1 MSRDD
6 WPTHKRKA
14 KQQKARRTRYG
25 REPEHKTDQE
35 D

>member
-1 MSRDD
+1 MSRTD

-14 KQQKARRTRYG
+14 SQQKARRSRYG
-25 REPEHKTDQE
+25 REPEYETNQE

>member
-1 MSRDD
+1 MSRTD

-14 KQQKARRTRYG
+14 KQQKARRSHYG
-25 REPEHKTDQE
+25 REPEHETSRE